1 MTSYRLIL
9 CLIISLSSF
18 GCDPGSASQTGQV
31 RIPTSEA
38 SQRTSESSL
47 GSNSLHQPFQTNAI
61 RHAARTANANSPS
74 NYKYLESI
82 ASGENKSKS
91 KKDLFWIALIIFS
104 TILGAAIFAGL
115 FYLVTNSSVEN
126 EHDESTNADS
136 ADEEKSAS
144 EINPH
149 GLNYDLNSAH
159 DITDNSENIAA
170 QTTTGN
176 HHEESELTAEP
187 MEQNS
192 AESSLHNLPH
202 NLSAIDNNSAENS
215 QPKSEPKTPKNQPDI
230 HPNKLTKKPKFLKK
244 FFGRKSPDSPRQP
257 PNTLPLDGSSN
268 HQNQSANQPDNHGQH
283 PSEQPLPNLQENRA
297 SFPQENVE
305 ITAATDKGSSSLAI
319 DETTRLAKIDIIEE
333 LIKELQNPDPVK
345 RRKSIWQLSQQGD
358 SRAVQPLVD
367 LIIDSDSK
375 QISLILGALSEI
387 GTRTLKPMNRAL
399 ALSLQ
404 DRNPDVRKNAIRD
417 LTRIYDLINQ
427 ITQLLTHAV
436 DDADPEVQETARWA
450 LSQLSQL
457 SKTSGYQ
464 SPSTLHPSI
473 SPGDNYREELPD

>member
-1 MTSYRLIL
+1 MMTSYRLIL

-38 SQRTSESSL
+38 SQSTSETSQ
-47 GSNSLHQPFQTNAI
+47 GSNSLRQPFQTNAI
-61 RHAARTANANSPS
+61 RHATRTANANSPRNS
-74 NYKYLESI
+74 NYLESI

-115 FYLVTNSSVEN
+115 FYLVTNSNFEN
-126 EHDESTNADS
+126 EVDESTNAEG
-136 ADEEKSAS
+136 ADEEKSSS
-144 EINPH
+144 EINP
-149 GLNYDLNSAH
+149 
-159 DITDNSENIAA
+159 

-176 HHEESELTAEP
+176 QQEESAAAADP
-187 MEQNS
+187 MEQNY

-202 NLSAIDNNSAENS
+202 NLSAIDRNSAENY
-215 QPKSEPKTPKNQPDI
+215 QPKSEPNPPKNQPEI
-230 HPNKLTKKPKFLKK
+230 HPNQPPKKRKLLGS
-244 FFGRKSPDSPRQP
+244 FFGLKSPDTPRITEDVQP
-257 PNTLPLDGSSN
+257 FNGSSN
-268 HQNQSANQPDNHGQH
+268 HQNQSANQREHHGKH
-283 PSEQPLPNLQENRA
+283 PSEPPLPNLPENRA

-333 LIKELQNPDPVK
+333 LIKDLQSPDPVK
-345 RRKSIWQLSQQGD
+345 RRKSIWELSQQGD
-358 SRAVQPLVD
+358 SRAIQPLVD

-387 GTRTLKPMNRAL
+387 GTRTLKPLNRAL
-399 ALSLQ
+399 AISLQ
-404 DRNPDVRKNAIRD
+404 DRSPDVRKNAIRD

-457 SKTSGYQ
+457 SKSSNYQ
-464 SPSTLHPSI
+464 SPSTMHPSI
-473 SPGDNYREELPD
+473 SPGDNYRE